1 MGTTSASLEARTAA
15 APLASNSVVES
26 TTYRMLISISIVHL
40 LNDSLQ
46 SVIPGVLPILQSNL
60 ALSYTQVGMILFV
73 MNVTASVFQPFVGI
87 FTDRKPRPFLLPAG
101 LTASGIGMAG
111 IALSDTYWMLLLS
124 VALVGLGSAVFHPE
138 ASRVAYMAA
147 GAKRGLGQSIF
158 QVGGNSGQALAPLLT
173 ILVFVPLGQGGA
185 MWFTLIALLATAIL
199 VYIAFWY
206 RGQSYRWQKKGSG
219 TVVLTNQKKRFIA
232 LALLVLLVSYRSWIY
247 SGLNSFYPL
256 YLIDI
261 KGFSIEGAQL
271 YVFALLAAG
280 ALGTLLGGSLA
291 DRFGKWNVLVFSM
304 VGVLPFTLL
313 LPYAGEMVSYFLL
326 AMIGFILFSSFSVSV
341 IYAQD
346 LWPGKIGTVSG
357 LIIGL
362 AFGMGGIG
370 ASVLGL
376 LADWK
381 GLYFVILFCSVIS
394 ILGLISLF
402 LPKDQQIKEW

>member
-1 MGTTSASLEARTAA
+1 MGKVIIPDQTGTVA
-15 APLASNSVVES
+15 APLATDSVVES
-26 TTYRMLISISIVHL
+26 TTYRMLVSISIVHL

-60 ALSYTQVGMILFV
+60 SLTYTQLGMILFV
-73 MNVTASVFQPFVGI
+73 MNVTASVLQPVVGI
-87 FTDRKPRPFLLPAG
+87 FTDRKPRPFLLPIG
-101 LTASGIGMAG
+101 LTSSGIGMAG
-111 IALSDTYWMLLLS
+111 IALSDSYAMLLIS

-147 GAKRGLGQSIF
+147 GKKRGLGQSIF

-185 MWFTLIALLATAIL
+185 MWFTLISLLATAIL
-199 VYIAFWY
+199 VYVAFWY
-206 RGQSYRWQKKGSG
+206 RGQFYRWQQKGSG
-219 TVVLTNQKKRFIA
+219 SVVLSNKKKRFLA
-232 LALLVLLVSYRSWIY
+232 LGLLVLIVTYRSWIY

-261 KGFSIEGAQL
+261 KGFSIEGAQI
-271 YVFALLAAG
+271 YVFMLLAAG
-280 ALGTLLGGSLA
+280 ALGTFFGGPLA
-291 DRFGKWNVLVFSM
+291 DRFGKWNILVFSM

-313 LPYAGEMVSYFLL
+313 LPYASGYAAYFLL

-346 LWPGKIGTVSG
+346 LWPGKVGTVSG

-381 GLYFVILFCSVIS
+381 GLYFVVLFCSVIS
-394 ILGLISLF
+394 ILGLISLL